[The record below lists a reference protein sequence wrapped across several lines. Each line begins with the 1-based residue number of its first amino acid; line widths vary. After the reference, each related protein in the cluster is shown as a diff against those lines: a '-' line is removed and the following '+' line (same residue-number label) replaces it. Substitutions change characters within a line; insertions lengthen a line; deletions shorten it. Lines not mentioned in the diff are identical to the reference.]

1 MQQPINISAGVTMG
15 YFPGYLFKKVLG
27 RLFAGKQQEINI
39 NRLVQTE
46 QDAIDMT
53 NSELETSGLRE
64 KITSISFPVLPD
76 GSQPVQLGSGVITGI
91 LGEGGSAV
99 IYEIRNKQ
107 LGLQRAVKLLKPH
120 YTRDA
125 YNNFLREFRISI
137 QLSHP
142 NLAVVHTIGQWNK
155 LPFIEMEKITGFTLA
170 EIVTQF
176 GPLPTGL
183 VTSIGIILCKSLEYL
198 HSCTYELDKKNYQG
212 LLHLDLKPSNILLS
226 DSGVLKIMDF
236 GLSTPSEEVR
246 TGNYPRVGVGS
257 PQYIAPEL
265 LLGEAPPDVRSDIY
279 SLGCILYELL
289 SGVKTFPG
297 PEEEA
302 VMELRHTNTFV
313 SLKKLSRTIPT
324 ELLKLIEECLNYKKD
339 SRPLN
344 IEAIRRDMEAIH
356 QTVTRLTPENTIQLY
371 VTQRKAN
378 APFLLPRPLP
388 TPQTILRAAGI
399 VLLIAGIV
407 LVAGYFTLESRFS
420 LPAPNISFLSRL
432 FKSPPFAQTKKQVPD
447 TVPAIPEV
455 KPKPAPTAEE
465 IDFYAPELNSSQKAL
480 MDSVRL
486 SWASRKFD
494 VMITLIDRLPPDLAQ
509 SKEVLMYKL
518 RALGRGGEEL
528 GRILEQTEVL
538 DGEYFFHKAR
548 YQFGKKNY
556 KETLINLDKALSL
569 PCEFLDKRILG
580 REVQLYKSRSLTTM
594 FRMNPTSEN
603 LKLALDA
610 WNRLLELVADRPNGI
625 HSKEAQKE
633 KQNLLAEAQWR
644 GIS

>member
-1 MQQPINISAGVTMG
+1 
-15 YFPGYLFKKVLG
+15 
-27 RLFAGKQQEINI
+27 
-39 NRLVQTE
+39 
-46 QDAIDMT
+46 MT

-64 KITSISFPVLPD
+64 KITQTNLPVLPD
-76 GSQPVQLGSGVITGI
+76 GSKEIQLGSGLITGI

-99 IYEIRNKQ
+99 IYEIKNKQ
-107 LGLQRAVKLLKPH
+107 LGLQRAVKLLKPN
-120 YTRDA
+120 YTRDT
-125 YNNFLREFRISI
+125 YNRFLREFRISI

-155 LPFIEMEKITGFTLA
+155 LPFIEMEKITGFTLS
-170 EIVTQF
+170 EMVSQF

-183 VTSIGIILCKSLEYL
+183 VTAIGIILCKSLEYL
-198 HSCTYELDKKNYQG
+198 HSCTYEIDKKQFRG

-246 TGNYPRVGVGS
+246 NGNYPKAGVGS

-297 PEEEA
+297 PEEDA
-302 VMELRHTNTFV
+302 VMELRQTNTFV
-313 SLKKLSRTIPT
+313 SLKKLTRTIPA
-324 ELLKLIEECLNYKKD
+324 ELLKMIEECLSLKKD

-344 IEAIRRDMEAIH
+344 FETIRRELESIH
-356 QTVTRLTPENTIQLY
+356 QSTTRLTPENTIQLY

-378 APFLLPRPLP
+378 APFVLPQ
-388 TPQTILRAAGI
+388 PQPSVQQILRVAGI
-399 VLLIAGIV
+399 VLL
-407 LVAGYFTLESRFS
+407 VAGVLLVSGYYTLRYRSSGGTIAVHNDTTVAETAPSGTTS
-420 LPAPNISFLSRL
+420 QKPVEQPQPAPR
-432 FKSPPFAQTKKQVPD
+432 
-447 TVPAIPEV
+447 
-455 KPKPAPTAEE
+455 PKPHTDEGE
-465 IDFYAPELNSSQKAL
+465 FYAPALNSTQSAL

-486 SWASRKFD
+486 AWASRKFD
-494 VMITLIDRLPPDLAQ
+494 IMLSLIDRLPPDLAQ
-509 SKEVLMYKL
+509 SKEVQLYKL

-528 GRILEQTEVL
+528 GKLLDETRIP
-538 DGEYFFHKAR
+538 DGEYYFHRAR
-548 YQFGKKNY
+548 YQFGDKRY
-556 KETLINLDKALSL
+556 KDALFNLDKALTL

-580 REVQLYKSRSLTTM
+580 REVQLYKSRSLTAI
-594 FRMNPTSEN
+594 FRADPTSEN
-603 LKLALDA
+603 LKAALDA
-610 WNRLLELVADRPNGI
+610 WNRLLELVSDKPNGI

-633 KQNLLAEAQWR
+633 KQNLLAEAEWR

>member
-1 MQQPINISAGVTMG
+1 MG
-15 YFPGYLFKKVLG
+15 FFPGYLFKRTLG
-27 RLFAGKQQEINI
+27 RLFAGKEDNVGI

-76 GSQPVQLGSGVITGI
+76 GSQQVQLGSGVISGI

-107 LGLQRAVKLLKPH
+107 LGLHRAVKLLKPH
-120 YTRDA
+120 YTRDT
-125 YNNFLREFRISI
+125 YNRFLREFRISI

-155 LPFIEMEKITGFTLA
+155 LPFIEMEKITGFSLS
-170 EIVTQF
+170 EIVSQF

-183 VTSIGIILCKSLEYL
+183 VTAIGIILCKALEYL
-198 HSCTYELDKKNYQG
+198 HTCTYEIDKKKYRG
-212 LLHLDLKPSNILLS
+212 LLHLDLKPSNVLLS
-226 DSGVLKIMDF
+226 DSGALKIMDF

-246 TGNYPRVGVGS
+246 SGNYPRAGVGS

-265 LLGEAPPDVRSDIY
+265 LLGEAPPDVRSDIF

-297 PEEEA
+297 PEEDA
-302 VMELRHTNTFV
+302 VLELRQTNTFV

-324 ELLKLIEECLNYKKD
+324 ELLKLIEECLSYKKD
-339 SRPLN
+339 GRPLN
-344 IEAIRRDMEAIH
+344 IETIRRDLEAIH
-356 QTVTRLTPENTIQLY
+356 QSVTRLTPENTIGLY

-378 APFLLPRPLP
+378 APFVLPRPLP
-388 TPQTILRAAGI
+388 TVQTIVRAAGFFLVI
-399 VLLIAGIV
+399 TGLLLVGGYIAFGKRING
-407 LVAGYFTLESRFS
+407 LNRSIGGKFARK
-420 LPAPNISFLSRL
+420 PAVVSVRSSAP
-432 FKSPPFAQTKKQVPD
+432 A
-447 TVPAIPEV
+447 AIP
-455 KPKPAPTAEE
+455 KPLQDIRKDIASAGDEP
-465 IDFYAPELNSSQKAL
+465 DFYAPEIPSSQSAL
-480 MDSVRL
+480 MDSVRIAW
-486 SWASRKFD
+486 SSRKFD
-494 VMITLIDRLPPDLAQ
+494 VMISLIDRLPPDLAQ

-528 GRILEQTEVL
+528 GKILGKTEVL

-548 YQFGKKNY
+548 YQYGQKNY
-556 KETLINLDKALSL
+556 KDALVNLDKALAL

-580 REVQLYKSRSLTTM
+580 REVQLYKSRSLTTI
-594 FRMNPTSEN
+594 FRTNPTSEN
-603 LKLALDA
+603 LKSALDS
-610 WNRLLELVADRPNGI
+610 WNRLLELVADKPNGI

-633 KQNLLAEAQWR
+633 KKNLLAEAQWR